1 MMRADGTI
9 RFLGRYKDMLKVGG
23 ENVDPAEVEARLL
36 QHPAVQQAVVVG
48 IPDTRLSEVACSYV
62 VLEAGASASAEDLV
76 GDWRG
81 SIASFKIP
89 RHVLFLDELPMT
101 PTGKVQKFKLRAMA
115 VQELGLEGEA
125 GHG

>member
-1 MMRADGTI
+1 MRADGTI

-36 QHPAVQQAVVVG
+36 LHPLVQQAVVVG
-48 IPDTRLSEVACSYV
+48 VPDERLSEVACACVILAEGES
-62 VLEAGASASAEDLV
+62 LLGKGAGEELV

-89 RHVLFLDELPMT
+89 RHVLLLREFPT
-101 PTGKVQKFKLRAMA
+101 TSTGKVQKFKLREWA
-115 VQELGLEGEA
+115 VEELGLG
-125 GHG
+125 